1 MLVASLLAL
10 FALPIGVARACPCQ
24 SGDPTLTGT
33 SWGST
38 YAGRL
43 RVGAE
48 VRWYTEGY
56 GVRGVDRADVFDVR
70 IEPSL
75 AWSPTEWLVL
85 SVVAPVA
92 YRSVTHTNLAVEDH
106 VGLADPEIRARFT
119 LLRDRAMAPRNVLG
133 ASLGVDIPLMGDV
146 RAQDGSAPSMPAMIS
161 SGSADPSIGAW
172 YAHREG
178 EWSVFGTGLWRFPT
192 TGTSGM
198 RMGPSFDLAI
208 ALQWQPLPQLAIR
221 LGPDARLEVPG
232 AMGAAQM
239 ANTGGFS
246 ARIGGDLV
254 WAPIPDLMLTV
265 GTRVPVIQALHG
277 AHDLGATVLASV
289 IGDLSP

>member
-1 MLVASLLAL
+1 VRVLVASLVAL
-10 FALPIGVARACPCQ
+10 VVLPIGAARACPCQ

-56 GVRGVDRADVFDVR
+56 GVRGVDRADVSDVR

-75 AWSPTEWLVL
+75 AWSPTDWLVL

-119 LLRDRAMAPRNVLG
+119 LLRDRAIAPRNVLG

-146 RAQDGSAPSMPAMIS
+146 RAQDGSAPSMPAMIRDALS
-161 SGSADPSIGAW
+161 YLRVHFGGAAAPSPAAAEGAPSAAVEPSAAPAG
-172 YAHREG
+172 
-178 EWSVFGTGLWRFPT
+178 GTG
-192 TGTSGM
+192 G
-198 RMGPSFDLAI
+198 
-208 ALQWQPLPQLAIR
+208 
-221 LGPDARLEVPG
+221 
-232 AMGAAQM
+232 
-239 ANTGGFS
+239 
-246 ARIGGDLV
+246 
-254 WAPIPDLMLTV
+254 
-265 GTRVPVIQALHG
+265 
-277 AHDLGATVLASV
+277 
-289 IGDLSP
+289 